1 MPGMH
6 DIDDHDGTETLPG
19 LLVFRY
25 DAPLFFANAY
35 DFFYK
40 VTGALEPDTQVVLL
54 NMEANVELDTTAL
67 T

>member
-1 MPGMH
+1 M
-6 DIDDHDGTETLPG
+6 
-19 LLVFRY
+19 
-25 DAPLFFANAY
+25 NAY

-67 T
+67 DVMDELHDTWTPMASTRGSRV